1 MDAWMQ
7 GGSTRSFVRSAERPY
22 PETPVTA
29 RAFSISTMAGWA
41 DMDANAHMANFA
53 YLNKCVDARMGFF
66 EKHGFP
72 VTEFAKRRIGPV
84 VRRDELEYHREVGLL
99 EPITVTLVLAGMAAD
114 GSRFRLVNEVLKG
127 DGRLAARIRS
137 EGGWM
142 DLAARKLVAPPD
154 DLREALAAM
163 PLAAEFETLPS
174 SIRR

>member
-1 MDAWMQ
+1 MS
-7 GGSTRSFVRSAERPY
+7 GEPFR
-22 PETPVTA
+22 
-29 RAFSISTMAGWA
+29 ISTIAGWA

-66 EKHGFP
+66 KQHGFP
-72 VTEFAKRRIGPV
+72 VTEFARRRIGPV
-84 VRRDELEYHREVGLL
+84 VRRDELEYHREIGLL
-99 EPITVTLVLAGMAAD
+99 EPITVTLALAGMADD
-114 GSRFRLVNEVLKG
+114 GSRFRLVNEIVKS
-127 DGRLAARIRS
+127 DDKLAARIRS

-163 PLAAEFETLPS
+163 PQTADFERLPS